1 MSQTKLPRD
10 PDGGQLA
17 SAIPPVPLSQ
27 SSAWKELVGQE
38 HPGEKNGPSCAGV
51 RQHPTGAAI
60 RSFALDQRVQE
71 SMLRKTLDNKA
82 TAPACPSLG
91 EC

>member
-1 MSQTKLPRD
+1 MSQTKLPQD
-10 PDGGQLA
+10 PEGGQCYPICSPQPQLGMESWWGR
-17 SAIPPVPLSQ
+17 SA
-27 SSAWKELVGQE
+27 QE
-38 HPGEKNGPSCAGV
+38 RNGSSCAGV
-51 RQHPTGAAI
+51 RQHPTEAAI

-82 TAPACPSLG
+82 TAPACPALG